1 MSWSEWLDFNTA
13 GVGAVP
19 EAPGVYLMHVSMK
32 VLHIGGSD
40 NMRRSL
46 TELLSDP
53 CAGRAKRFRYML
65 TDSYASTTEELLKE
79 YAEKHA
85 GKMPLCMEK

>member
-1 MSWSEWLDFNTA
+1 MSWSEWLDFNGA
-13 GVGAVP
+13 GVETVP
-19 EAPGVYLMHVSMK
+19 EAPGVYLLHASMK

-46 TELLSDP
+46 VELLSDP
-53 CAGRAKRFRYML
+53 CAGTAKRFHYMP
-65 TDSYASTTEELLKE
+65 TSSYAQVKEQLLKE

-85 GKMPLCMEK
+85 GKMPPCMEK